1 MANRLVI
8 SGESNSFFMKVSK
21 SSFDVETTPAKN
33 LLFNTDEI
41 NGPPLSIQTGSV
53 NFSGQN
59 ATVTYTDRGYKPVVF
74 FYFTGTSGNY
84 SKSLWLSTTLN
95 YTVSIVSVT
104 NTTVIFVRNKGG
116 TTYPTAETYVQSIR
130 YMILNKGI

>member
-8 SGESNSFFMKVSK
+8 SGESNSFFMRVSK
-21 SSFDVETTPAKN
+21 STFDVETTPAKN

-41 NGPPLSIQTGSV
+41 NGPPLNIQTGSV
-53 NFSGQN
+53 NFSGAN
-59 ATVTYTDRGYKPVVF
+59 ATITYADRGHKPVIF

-84 SKSLWLSTTLN
+84 SKSLWLSTVLN
-95 YTVSIVSVT
+95 YTVAIVSVT
-104 NTTVIFVRNKGG
+104 NTTATFVRLKGG

-130 YMILNKGI
+130 YMLLNKEV